1 MSVFISTAAT
11 NTKMTNLIF
20 DQNLLLTLITA
31 GVVGA
36 AAGYLGSIMVLR
48 RLALAG
54 DVLSHVALPGIGIAL
69 IYNLNPFIMA
79 FIFLFSA
86 SWLIWLLEKKTRVP
100 TDALI
105 GILFVASLAVGV
117 MIIPDLEE
125 LGEALF
131 GDISAID
138 LFDTGLAVLLSVLV
152 FIAGAKIYKGLV
164 LGTISEDLAIA
175 NGVKLRKINLLFLVL
190 VSAVVALGVKVIGT
204 LLMGALIIV
213 SATAAKN
220 LSRSISRYASLS
232 TVFGLIAA
240 PSGLLIARAY
250 DLPPGPIIIL
260 VGIGIFLISLFG
272 RR

>member
-1 MSVFISTAAT
+1 M
-11 NTKMTNLIF
+11 
-20 DQNLLLTLITA
+20 DQNLLFTLITA

-36 AAGYLGSIMVLR
+36 AAGYLGSVMVLR

-69 IYNLNPFIMA
+69 IYNLSPFLMA
-79 FIFLFSA
+79 FVFLFAA
-86 SWLIWLLEKKTRVP
+86 SWLIWLLEKKTLLP
-100 TDALI
+100 TDAII

-117 MIIPDLEE
+117 MIIPELEE

-131 GDISAID
+131 GDISKINF
-138 LFDTGLAVLLSVLV
+138 FDSVLAVLLSVLV
-152 FIAGAKIYKGLV
+152 FIIGSKIYKGLV

-175 NGVKLRKINLLFLVL
+175 NGVRLRKINFLFLTL
-190 VSAVVALGVKVIGT
+190 VAAVVALGVKVVGT

-220 LSRSISRYASLS
+220 LSRSIARYASLS
-232 TVFGLIAA
+232 TIFGLVTA

-250 DLPPGPIIIL
+250 DLPPGPMIIL
-260 VGIGIFLISLFG
+260 VGIGIFLLSLFG
-272 RR
+272 RVKVL

>member
-1 MSVFISTAAT
+1 M
-11 NTKMTNLIF
+11 NLVF
-20 DQNLLLTLITA
+20 DQNLILSLITV
-31 GVVGA
+31 GIVGA

-69 IYNLNPFIMA
+69 LYNLNPFLMA
-79 FIFLFSA
+79 FIFLFA
-86 SWLIWLLEKKTRVP
+86 SSWIIWLLETKTQLP

-105 GILFVASLAVGV
+105 GILFVASLATGV
-117 MIIPDLEE
+117 MIIPNLEK

-131 GDISAID
+131 GDVSEINIFDAI
-138 LFDTGLAVLLSVLV
+138 LAVLLSSAV
-152 FIAGAKIYKGLV
+152 FIIGAKIYKGLV

-190 VSAVVALGVKVIGT
+190 VSVVVALGIKVVGT

-220 LSRSISRYASLS
+220 LSRNVSRYAFLS
-232 TVFGLIAA
+232 TTFGLIAA
-240 PSGLLIARAY
+240 PSGLLLARGY
-250 DLPPGPIIIL
+250 ELSPGPIKIL
-260 VGIGIFLISLFG
+260 VGVGIFLLSLFG

>member
-1 MSVFISTAAT
+1 MPSDF
-11 NTKMTNLIF
+11 LF
-20 DQNLLLTLITA
+20 TLITA

-36 AAGYLGSIMVLR
+36 AAGYLGSVMVLR

-69 IYNLNPFIMA
+69 IYNLNPFLMA
-79 FIFLFSA
+79 FVFLFAA
-86 SWLIWLLEKKTRVP
+86 SWLIWLLEKKTLLP
-100 TDALI
+100 TDAII
-105 GILFVASLAVGV
+105 GILFVTSLAVGV
-117 MIIPDLEE
+117 MIIPELEE

-131 GDISAID
+131 GDISKINF
-138 LFDTGLAVLLSVLV
+138 FDSVLAVLLSVLV
-152 FIAGAKIYKGLV
+152 FIIGSKIYKGLV

-175 NGVKLRKINLLFLVL
+175 NGVRLRKINFLFLIL
-190 VSAVVALGVKVIGT
+190 VAAVVALGVKVVGT

-232 TVFGLIAA
+232 TIFGLVIA

-250 DLPPGPIIIL
+250 DLPPGPMIIL
-260 VGIGIFLISLFG
+260 VGIAIFLLSLFG
-272 RR
+272 RK

>member
-1 MSVFISTAAT
+1 
-11 NTKMTNLIF
+11 MTI
-20 DQNLLLTLITA
+20 DQNLLFSLVTA

-54 DVLSHVALPGIGIAL
+54 DVLSHVALPGIGLAL
-69 IYNLNPFIMA
+69 IFNLNPFLMA
-79 FIFLFSA
+79 FVFLFAA
-86 SWLIWLLEKKTRVP
+86 SLIIWFLEGKTKVP
-100 TDALI
+100 TEALI
-105 GILFVASLAVGV
+105 GILFIASLAAGV

-131 GDISAID
+131 GDIAEINFGD
-138 LFDTGLAVLLSVLV
+138 AFLAVLLSA
-152 FIAGAKIYKGLV
+152 FIFVIGARIYKGLV

-190 VSAVVALGVKVIGT
+190 VSAVVAIGVKVVGA

-220 LSRSISRYASLS
+220 LSRSISGYASLS
-232 TVFGLIAA
+232 AVFGLAA
-240 PSGLLIARAY
+240 GPAGILVSRAY
-250 DLPPGPIIIL
+250 ELPPGPMIIL
-260 VGIGIFLISLFG
+260 IGIGIFLLSLLAKK
-272 RR
+272 

>member
-1 MSVFISTAAT
+1 MI
-11 NTKMTNLIF
+11 I
-20 DQNLLLTLITA
+20 DQSLLFSLITA

-69 IYNLNPFIMA
+69 IYGLNPFLLA
-79 FIFLFSA
+79 FVFLFAA
-86 SWLIWLLEKKTRVP
+86 SWVIWLLEKKTRVP
-100 TDALI
+100 TEALV

-117 MIIPDLEE
+117 MLIPELEE

-131 GDISAID
+131 GDISKIN
-138 LFDTGLAVLLSVLV
+138 LFDAGLAVLLSVLV
-152 FIAGAKIYKGLV
+152 FVVGAKIYKGLV

-175 NGVKLRKINLLFLVL
+175 NGVKLRKINLLFLTL
-190 VSAVVALGVKVIGT
+190 VAAVVALGVKVVGT

-213 SATAAKN
+213 SGTAAKN
-220 LSRSISRYASLS
+220 LSRSISRYAFLS
-232 TVFGLIAA
+232 AVFGLVSA
-240 PSGLLIARAY
+240 PSGLLIARTY

-260 VGIGIFLISLFG
+260 IGVGIFLLSLIA
-272 RR
+272 RK

>member
-1 MSVFISTAAT
+1 MI
-11 NTKMTNLIF
+11 
-20 DQNLLLTLITA
+20 DQNLLFLLITA

-69 IYNLNPFIMA
+69 VYNLNPFLLA
-79 FIFLFSA
+79 FIFLFTA
-86 SWLIWLLEKKTRVP
+86 SWLIWVLEKKTQLP
-100 TDALI
+100 TEALI
-105 GILFVASLAVGV
+105 GILFVASLAIGA
-117 MIIPDLEE
+117 MIIPDLEK

-131 GDISAID
+131 GDISQIGIFDATLAI
-138 LFDTGLAVLLSVLV
+138 LLSAFV
-152 FIAGAKIYKGLV
+152 FVIGSKIYKGLV

-175 NGVKLRKINLLFLVL
+175 NGVKLRKINLLFLIL
-190 VSAVVALGVKVIGT
+190 VSAVVALGVKVVGT

-220 LSRSISRYASLS
+220 LSHSISRYVSLS
-232 TVFGLIAA
+232 TIFGLVTA
-240 PSGLLIARAY
+240 PSGLLIAKTY
-250 DLPPGPIIIL
+250 ELPPGPIIIL
-260 VGIGIFLISLFG
+260 VGIGIFLLSLFS

>member
-1 MSVFISTAAT
+1 MIDQ
-11 NTKMTNLIF
+11 NLIF
-20 DQNLLLTLITA
+20 SLITA

-54 DVLSHVALPGIGIAL
+54 DVLSHVALPGIGVAL
-69 IYNLNPFIMA
+69 IFNLNPFLMA
-79 FIFLFSA
+79 FVFLFAA
-86 SWLIWLLEKKTRVP
+86 SFLIWLLEGKTKVP
-100 TDALI
+100 TEALI

-117 MIIPDLEE
+117 MLIPDLEE

-131 GDISAID
+131 GDIVEINF
-138 LFDTGLAVLLSVLV
+138 FDTVLAVLLSAFV
-152 FIAGAKIYKGLV
+152 FIIGTKIYKGLV

-190 VSAVVALGVKVIGT
+190 VSAIVAIGVKVVGS

-220 LSRSISRYASLS
+220 LSRSISRYAFLS
-232 TVFGLIAA
+232 TVFGLTAA

-250 DLPPGPIIIL
+250 ELPPGPIIIL
-260 VGIGIFLISLFG
+260 IGIGIFLLSLFG
-272 RR
+272 KK